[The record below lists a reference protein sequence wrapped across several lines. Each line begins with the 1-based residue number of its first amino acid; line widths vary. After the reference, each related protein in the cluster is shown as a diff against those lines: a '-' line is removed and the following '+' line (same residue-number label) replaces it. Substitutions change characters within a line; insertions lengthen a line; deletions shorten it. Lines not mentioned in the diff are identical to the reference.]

1 MTRNLQSPTL
11 VRATLLAVASSMLVA
26 CEVPLKKV
34 SESYERVLSK
44 QEQAQEKFNKLQRLI
59 ATLRTSEGVLPTI
72 VEPSDDGEFSSRT
85 NVDALL
91 QKKLQEFSS
100 NAELQRQAATLID
113 SEIERRNEQ
122 LLSKTRQLRDTPAED
137 IDARL
142 ALIHEIYILDGKQE
156 QQQGNQEAAMQE
168 ASIQAFGWLQEAR
181 YEQAHSLFKVL
192 VDHGFDSPDIQA
204 AMSEADFHMQLV
216 HLERQREQGDVDA
229 LYQGFLRMIGDPDHA
244 NFIDR
249 LKPIALDL
257 AGYYTLS
264 ANNEMLAGDLLE
276 TYLNL
281 QKLISISDH
290 ADLSELD
297 RTVEQDFISQMFVLA
312 DGARS
317 AGHLGLAMAYLE
329 IISEFEAE
337 YIDVKRALNEI
348 RRELYDAAI
357 VKLAAFPFD
366 SPANAPGLGA
376 LISATLI
383 QHFIDTKY
391 KDIKILERQNL
402 DDVVKEQEIQS
413 IASGHDVDFR
423 LSASDYMIQGNVVE
437 ASVDTTIQDS
447 RITKR
452 VLVDVKRVP
461 NPAYQEWLK
470 LTPQQRKQL
479 KISTP
484 PVFLSEE
491 VQEDISSTQTRYSKL
506 GSVISNY
513 RIIDSTNGEL
523 LHAGTL
529 NLERTFEDDS
539 LEGFEIGRFVQKA
552 KIANLPADSKILRV
566 LAESLAKDVALDLVA
581 KLQEPEH
588 RYLHAAS
595 EFQAI
600 GRLRA
605 AVQEIGKAIVI
616 LEAKETP
623 VDAKLNELKLLAL
636 NIR

>member
-1 MTRNLQSPTL
+1 MTRNFQSPTL
-11 VRATLLAVASSMLVA
+11 VRATLLAVASSVLVA

-59 ATLRTSEGVLPTI
+59 ATLRTSDGVLPTI
-72 VEPSDDGEFSSRT
+72 VEPLGDGEFSSRT

-91 QKKLQEFSS
+91 QKKLQELSS
-100 NAELQRQAATLID
+100 NAELQRQAATLIE
-113 SEIERRNEQ
+113 SEIDRRNEQ
-122 LLSKTRQLRDTPAED
+122 LLSKTRQLRATPAED

-156 QQQGNQEAAMQE
+156 QQQDNQEAAMQE

-216 HLERQREQGDVDA
+216 HLERQREQGDVGA
-229 LYQGFLRMIGDPDHA
+229 LYQGFLRMTDDPDHA

-281 QKLISISDH
+281 QKLISIADH

-317 AGHLGLAMAYLE
+317 AGRLGLAMAYLE

-337 YIDVKRALNEI
+337 YIDVKRALSEI
-348 RRELYDAAI
+348 RRKLYDAAI

-413 IASGHDVDFR
+413 IASGRDVDFR
-423 LSASDYMIQGNVVE
+423 LSASNYMIHGHVVE

-506 GSVISNY
+506 GSVIANY
-513 RIIDSTNGEL
+513 RIIDTANGEL

-529 NLERTFEDDS
+529 NLERTFEDES
-539 LEGFEIGRFVQKA
+539 LEGFEIGRFVQEA
-552 KIANLPADSKILRV
+552 KVANLPADSKILRV
-566 LAESLAKDVALDLVA
+566 LAESIAKDVALDLVA

-595 EFQAI
+595 EFQVN

-623 VDAKLNELKLLAL
+623 VDAKLSELKLLAL
-636 NIR
+636 KIR